1 MLDSLK
7 TPLVLVGRIL
17 IAFMFMQAGYE
28 KLTDLTGTAAYIA
41 SGGLPNSTVLA
52 GLSGVFELVAGLAIL
67 IGFKA
72 RWAALVLAGQPAW
85 TRANRPESRLFRS
98 ELARSPSGPL
108 VCVLPI
114 DRDHHAGRCKHEQY
128 KFHWSV
134 LRLCVD
140 SQQCAAAACQSACNR
155 SCSFREPIALR
166 HHSQATTE

>member
-7 TPLVLVGRIL
+7 RPLVLVGRIL

-72 RWAALVLAGQPAW
+72 RWAALVLAGFTVVAAILYHRYWTAPADQQMVMQLLF
-85 TRANRPESRLFRS
+85 TKNMAIAGGLLMIAALGAGPASVDARES
-98 ELARSPSGPL
+98 
-108 VCVLPI
+108 
-114 DRDHHAGRCKHEQY
+114 
-128 KFHWSV
+128 
-134 LRLCVD
+134 
-140 SQQCAAAACQSACNR
+140 
-155 SCSFREPIALR
+155 
-166 HHSQATTE
+166 T